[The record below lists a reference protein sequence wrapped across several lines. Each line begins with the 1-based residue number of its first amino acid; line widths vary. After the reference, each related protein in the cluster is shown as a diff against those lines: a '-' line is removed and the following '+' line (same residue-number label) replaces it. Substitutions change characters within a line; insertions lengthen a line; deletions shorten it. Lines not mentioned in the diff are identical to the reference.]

1 MQTKMTRRGFV
12 KAGATVSL
20 GLAATRSLAAL
31 GANERIRLGFIGVGG
46 RGKGLLKTFLRHGDA
61 EVVAVC
67 DVYEPHARQASELT
81 EGKADQ
87 YADFRR
93 VIDRKD
99 VDAVVIATPDH
110 WHAIQTTIACK
121 AGKDVYCE
129 KPVSITI
136 REGRRMVE
144 AARRHDRVV
153 QIGTQRRSSP
163 AFARIAELVRAGT
176 IGKVTV
182 SRTYLLKNHFPNG
195 IGKQPGTDPPEGLD
209 WDMWLG
215 PRPARSYQ
223 KNITPYFF
231 RYWKQYS
238 SQLSNMGSHYLD
250 VIRWCLDERAP
261 ASVCA
266 LGGRFAVNDDR
277 TIPDTME
284 VVWQMG
290 SGSLATFG
298 QYEACKNPVLSRGAM
313 EMRGAD
319 GTLCID
325 NAGSFKIIPEHGGQ
339 FQEPGPRMEAMEE
352 KEPDRQMDLRH
363 TRNFLDCVKSRKHPT
378 ADVEIGHRSTT
389 FCLLA
394 NISLATRSRLEW
406 DAEREVVVGNDEAN
420 KLLDYEYRE
429 PWTRGDDS

>member
-1 MQTKMTRRGFV
+1 MSAKMTRRRFV
-12 KAGATVSL
+12 KAGATISL
-20 GLAATRSLAAL
+20 GLAASRAVNAM
-31 GANERIRLGFIGVGG
+31 GANDRIRLGFIGVGG
-46 RGKGLLKTFLRHGDA
+46 RGKGLLKTFLRHSDA

-81 EGKADQ
+81 DGKADQ
-87 YADFRR
+87 YTDFRR
-93 VIDRKD
+93 VIERKD

-110 WHAIQTTIACK
+110 WHAVQTIMACK

-144 AARRHDRVV
+144 AARQHDRVV

-176 IGKVTV
+176 IGKVTI

-195 IGKQPGTDPPEGLD
+195 IGKQPAIDPPEGLD

-223 KNITPYFF
+223 QNITPYFF

-238 SQLSNMGSHYLD
+238 SQLANMGSHYLD
-250 VIRWCLDERAP
+250 VIRWCLDELAP

-284 VVWQMG
+284 VVWELG

-298 QYEACKNPVLSRGAM
+298 QYEACKNPVLSRGAI
-313 EMRGAD
+313 EMRGTD
-319 GTLCID
+319 GTLSID
-325 NAGSFKIIPEHGGQ
+325 NAGSFLITPEHGGQ
-339 FQEPGPRMEAMEE
+339 FQKPGPRMEAMEE

-363 TRNFLDCVKSRKHPT
+363 TRNFLDCVKSRERPT
-378 ADVEIGHRSTT
+378 ADIEIGHRSTT

-406 DAEREVVVGNDEAN
+406 DAEREVIVGNDEAN
-420 KLLDYEYRE
+420 KLLDYEYRK
-429 PWTRGDDS
+429 PWRLDSES